1 MKKYKILIVEDES
14 IVALDIKNILEKLEY
29 AVCGITYTGED
40 AINETNR
47 HRPDLVLMDIG
58 LKGNIDGVAAAGKIF
73 EEFQTPIIF
82 LTGFADDKT
91 IQKAYKSSPFGYIIK
106 PIDEETLKT
115 VIEKTLEKTPN
126 TL

>member
-29 AVCGITYTGED
+29 TVCGITYTGED
-40 AINETNR
+40 VINETNR

-58 LKGNIDGVAAAGKIF
+58 LKWNIDGVAAAEKIF

-82 LTGFADDKT
+82 LTDFADDKT
-91 IQKAYKSSPFGYIIK
+91 IQKAYKSYPFGYIIK
-106 PIDEETLKT
+106 PIDLETLKT
-115 VIEKTLEKTPN
+115 VIEKTLEKTTN

>member
-14 IVALDIKNILEKLEY
+14 IIALDIKNILEKLDY
-29 AVCGITYTGED
+29 TVCGITYTGED

-58 LKGNIDGVAAAGKIF
+58 LKGNIDGVAAAEKIF

-82 LTGFADDKT
+82 LTGFADDIT

-106 PIDEETLKT
+106 PIDEETLKA

-126 TL
+126 KL

>member
-14 IVALDIKNILEKLEY
+14 IIALDIKNILEKLEY

-58 LKGNIDGVAAAGKIF
+58 LKGNIDGLAAAEIIF

-115 VIEKTLEKTPN
+115 VIEKTLEKIPN